1 MVGKAAKGVEPEAVV
16 GRAVSRKN
24 GKCVP
29 IASAQCPWAVGAC
42 PTTAVLGVA
51 SRCALQDHP
60 PAKRVDLSS
69 KGIPLLSRAS
79 LTPSTPALL
88 GGSLPRVFPE
98 TGKGLGPREGNFGG
112 SPSPPRTALLLPS
125 SRALAGSQATGG
137 GGLCEV
143 QLGPLSVILALAES
157 TAELSGLWGC
167 SFLASTSA
175 FAGSVRSEPAAAEA
189 LPSGALRLPRQAAG
203 LAVQQPRGNLRD
215 HLKFPPDVVAA
226 SPAAAATAQRCPS
239 GREKKK

>member
-1 MVGKAAKGVEPEAVV
+1 MPCLGKTESVCPLPQPRVRGLWECVLPPRFSESPPVVLCKTIRPPSAWIFLAKE
-16 GRAVSRKN
+16 S
-24 GKCVP
+24 
-29 IASAQCPWAVGAC
+29 
-42 PTTAVLGVA
+42 
-51 SRCALQDHP
+51 
-60 PAKRVDLSS
+60 
-69 KGIPLLSRAS
+69 PLLSRAS

-167 SFLASTSA
+167 SFLASISA